1 MNENQNIEWKRSW
14 RDEYLKW
21 ICGFANAQ
29 GGVLEIGRND
39 QGKVVGV
46 KNVLQLLE
54 DIPNKVQAL
63 LGIVVEV
70 NLKSEGGAEYLEIV
84 VDPHPNPISY
94 KGEFH
99 YRSGSTRQMLRGAAL
114 SRFLLQKYGRTWD
127 DVPMPGVG
135 LKDLDRRTLES
146 FRRRAAD
153 SERLSQDI
161 LDESDAGVIEK
172 LRLREGEYLKRA
184 AVLLFHPAPGLFV
197 REAYVKIGYFRGPE
211 LLYQDVIEGDLFAQV
226 DRAMDLLYSKYTRAL
241 ISYDGI
247 YRIETFPVPREAM
260 REAVINAVIHRDYAS
275 TTPIQI
281 RVYDHRIT
289 LWNPGQLPPDWSVEQ
304 LTGEHS
310 SRPHN
315 PGIAY
320 SFFRAGMIEAW
331 GRGIRRIAHAC
342 ETAGNPAPRWE
353 IEPGGGL
360 WLEFPYS
367 IAYRRTADSLAKPAS
382 ADGSGPKG
390 NGSGESRVEPGNA
403 IETTT
408 QEIKGTT
415 QETGSTTQE
424 IEATTQEI
432 GGTTQEDGGTTTQ
445 ETEATTQEIK
455 RTTQET
461 GSTTQE
467 IEATTQEIGGT
478 TQESGGTT
486 TQETEATT
494 QEIKRTTQETGST
507 TQEIEATTQEVGG
520 TTQEDGGATTQE
532 TEATTQEIK
541 RTTQETGSTTQ
552 EIEAT
557 TQEVGGTTQEDG
569 GATTQETE
577 ATTQEIKRTTQET
590 GSTTQERI
598 LALIEAEPGI
608 TRRRLAERI
617 GITPDGVKYH
627 LDKLRAA
634 GVIRHVGATK
644 TGRWEVLK

>member
-1 MNENQNIEWKRSW
+1 MNESQNVEWKRSW

-39 QGKVVGV
+39 RGEVVGV

-70 NLKSEGGAEYLEIV
+70 NLESEGGAEYLEIV
-84 VDPHPNPISY
+84 VEPYPNPISY

-99 YRSGSTRQMLRGAAL
+99 YRSGSTKQVLRGAAL

-127 DVPMPGVG
+127 DVPMPGIG
-135 LKDLDRRTLES
+135 LKDLDGRTLER

-184 AVLLFHPAPGLFV
+184 AVLLFHPAPGRFV

-211 LLYQDVIEGDLFAQV
+211 LLYQDIIEGDLFAQV
-226 DRAMDLLYSKYTRAL
+226 DRAMDLLYSKYTKAL

-247 YRIETFPVPREAM
+247 YRVETFPVPKEAM

-275 TTPIQI
+275 TAPIQI

-320 SFFRAGMIEAW
+320 AFFRAGMIEAW
-331 GRGIRRIAHAC
+331 GRGIRRIAHVC
-342 ETAGNPAPRWE
+342 ETAGNPAPEWK

-367 IAYRRTADSLAKPAS
+367 TAYRRTADSLAKHAS
-382 ADGSGPKG
+382 ADDPGPKR
-390 NGSGESRVEPGNA
+390 NGSGDIGVGPERAIEATTQETGITTQEIEATPQEHGGTTTQE

-408 QEIKGTT
+408 QEVGDTT
-415 QETGSTTQE
+415 QETEITTQE
-424 IEATTQEI
+424 IEATTQEH
-432 GGTTQEDGGTTTQ
+432 GGTTTQ
-445 ETEATTQEIK
+445 ETKATTQEVGD
-455 RTTQET
+455 TTQET
-461 GSTTQE
+461 EITTQE
-467 IEATTQEIGGT
+467 IEATTQEH
-478 TQESGGTT
+478 GGTT
-486 TQETEATT
+486 TQET
-494 QEIKRTTQETGST
+494 K
-507 TQEIEATTQEVGG
+507 ATTQEVG
-520 TTQEDGGATTQE
+520 DTTQE
-532 TEATTQEIK
+532 TGITTQETAGTTQEIK
-541 RTTQETGSTTQ
+541 VTTQEHGRTTTQ
-552 EIEAT
+552 EIE
-557 TQEVGGTTQEDG
+557 G
-569 GATTQETE
+569 
-577 ATTQEIKRTTQET
+577 
-590 GSTTQERI
+590 TTQERI
-598 LALIEAEPGI
+598 LVLLKAEPGI
-608 TRRRLAERI
+608 TRRLLAERI

-634 GVIRHVGATK
+634 GIIRHVGATK
-644 TGRWEVLK
+644 AGRWEVLK

>member
-1 MNENQNIEWKRSW
+1 MNENQNVEWKRSW

-39 QGKVVGV
+39 RGEVVGV
-46 KNVLQLLE
+46 KNILQLLE
-54 DIPNKVQAL
+54 DVPNKIQAL

-70 NLKSEGGAEYLEIV
+70 NLKSEGGVEYLEIV
-84 VDPHPNPISY
+84 VDPYPNPISY

-99 YRSGSTRQMLRGAAL
+99 YRSGSTKQVLRGAAL

-135 LKDLDRRTLES
+135 LKDLDGRTLES

-161 LDESDAGVIEK
+161 LDESDAEVIEK

-184 AVLLFHPAPGLFV
+184 AVLLFHPAPGHFV

-226 DRAMDLLYSKYTRAL
+226 DRAMDLLYSKYTKAL

-247 YRIETFPVPREAM
+247 YRVETFPVPKEAM

-275 TTPIQI
+275 TSPIQI

-320 SFFRAGMIEAW
+320 AFFRAGMIEAW

-342 ETAGNPAPRWE
+342 ETAGTPAPEWK

-367 IAYRRTADSLAKPAS
+367 TEYRRTADSLTKHAS
-382 ADGSGPKG
+382 ADGSGPKR
-390 NGSGESRVEPGNA
+390 NGSGEIRIGPESAIEATTQETGITTQEIKTTTQEDGGA
-403 IETTT
+403 ATQEIEATTQETGITTQEIETTT
-408 QEIKGTT
+408 QEDGGAST
-415 QETGSTTQE
+415 QETEAATQEIGTTTQE
-424 IEATTQEI
+424 IEATTQEDS
-432 GGTTQEDGGTTTQ
+432 GAATQ
-445 ETEATTQEIK
+445 ETEATTQEI
-455 RTTQET
+455 
-461 GSTTQE
+461 GITTQE
-467 IEATTQEIGGT
+467 IETTTQEDRGT
-478 TQESGGTT
+478 A

-494 QEIKRTTQETGST
+494 QEIEGT
-507 TQEIEATTQEVGG
+507 TQEIEG
-520 TTQEDGGATTQE
+520 
-532 TEATTQEIK
+532 
-541 RTTQETGSTTQ
+541 
-552 EIEAT
+552 
-557 TQEVGGTTQEDG
+557 
-569 GATTQETE
+569 
-577 ATTQEIKRTTQET
+577 
-590 GSTTQERI
+590 TTQERI
-598 LALIEAEPGI
+598 LALLKAKPGI
-608 TRRRLAERI
+608 TRRLLAERV

-627 LDKLRAA
+627 LDKLRTA

-644 TGRWEVLK
+644 AGRWEVLK

>member
-1 MNENQNIEWKRSW
+1 MNENQNVEWKRSW

-39 QGKVVGV
+39 RGEVVGV
-46 KNVLQLLE
+46 KNILQLLE
-54 DIPNKVQAL
+54 DVPNKIQAL
-63 LGIVVEV
+63 LGIVAEV
-70 NLKSEGGAEYLEIV
+70 NLKSEGGTEYLEIV
-84 VDPHPNPISY
+84 VDPYPNPISY

-99 YRSGSTRQMLRGAAL
+99 YRSGSTKQVLRGAAL

-135 LKDLDRRTLES
+135 LKDLDGRTLES

-161 LDESDAGVIEK
+161 LDESDAEVIEK

-184 AVLLFHPAPGLFV
+184 AVLLFHPAPGRFV

-226 DRAMDLLYSKYTRAL
+226 DRAMDLLYSKYTKAL

-247 YRIETFPVPREAM
+247 YRVETFPVPKEAM

-275 TTPIQI
+275 TSPIQI

-320 SFFRAGMIEAW
+320 AFFRAGMIEAW

-342 ETAGNPAPRWE
+342 ETAGNPAPEWK

-367 IAYRRTADSLAKPAS
+367 TEYRRTADSLTKHAS
-382 ADGSGPKG
+382 ADGSGPKR
-390 NGSGESRVEPGNA
+390 NGSGEIRIGPESA
-403 IETTT
+403 IEATT
-408 QEIKGTT
+408 QEDGGAATQETDATT
-415 QETGSTTQE
+415 QETGITTQEDGGPATQEIEATTQETGITTQE

-432 GGTTQEDGGTTTQ
+432 EATTQETGTTTQ
-445 ETEATTQEIK
+445 EIETTNQEDSGAATQETDATTQEI
-455 RTTQET
+455 E
-461 GSTTQE
+461 G
-467 IEATTQEIGGT
+467 
-478 TQESGGTT
+478 
-486 TQETEATT
+486 
-494 QEIKRTTQETGST
+494 
-507 TQEIEATTQEVGG
+507 
-520 TTQEDGGATTQE
+520 
-532 TEATTQEIK
+532 
-541 RTTQETGSTTQ
+541 
-552 EIEAT
+552 
-557 TQEVGGTTQEDG
+557 
-569 GATTQETE
+569 
-577 ATTQEIKRTTQET
+577 
-590 GSTTQERI
+590 TTQERI
-598 LALIEAEPGI
+598 LALLKAKPGI
-608 TRRRLAERI
+608 TRRLLAERV

-627 LDKLRAA
+627 LDKLRTA

-644 TGRWEVLK
+644 AGRWEVLK

>member
-1 MNENQNIEWKRSW
+1 MNENQNVEWKRSW

-39 QGKVVGV
+39 RGEVVGV

-54 DIPNKVQAL
+54 DVPNKIQAL

-84 VDPHPNPISY
+84 VDPYPNPISY

-99 YRSGSTRQMLRGAAL
+99 YRSGSTKQVLRGAAL

-135 LKDLDRRTLES
+135 LKDLDGRTLES

-161 LDESDAGVIEK
+161 LDESDAEVIEK

-184 AVLLFHPAPGLFV
+184 AVLLFHPAPGRFV

-226 DRAMDLLYSKYTRAL
+226 DRAMDLLYSKYTKAL

-247 YRIETFPVPREAM
+247 YRVETFPVPKEAM

-275 TTPIQI
+275 TSPIQI

-320 SFFRAGMIEAW
+320 AFFRAGMIEAW

-342 ETAGNPAPRWE
+342 ETAGIPAPEWK

-367 IAYRRTADSLAKPAS
+367 TEYRRTADSLTKHAS
-382 ADGSGPKG
+382 ADGSGPKR
-390 NGSGESRVEPGNA
+390 NGSGEIRIGPESA
-403 IETTT
+403 IEATT
-408 QEIKGTT
+408 QEDGGAATQETEATT
-415 QETGSTTQE
+415 QETGITTQEDGGPATQEIEATTQETGITTQETGITTQE
-424 IEATTQEI
+424 IEATTQETGTTTQEI
-432 GGTTQEDGGTTTQ
+432 ETTTQEDSGAATQ
-445 ETEATTQEIK
+445 ETEATTQEF
-455 RTTQET
+455 E
-461 GSTTQE
+461 G
-467 IEATTQEIGGT
+467 
-478 TQESGGTT
+478 
-486 TQETEATT
+486 
-494 QEIKRTTQETGST
+494 
-507 TQEIEATTQEVGG
+507 
-520 TTQEDGGATTQE
+520 
-532 TEATTQEIK
+532 
-541 RTTQETGSTTQ
+541 
-552 EIEAT
+552 
-557 TQEVGGTTQEDG
+557 
-569 GATTQETE
+569 
-577 ATTQEIKRTTQET
+577 
-590 GSTTQERI
+590 TTQERI
-598 LALIEAEPGI
+598 LALLKAKPGI
-608 TRRRLAERI
+608 TRRLLAERV

-627 LDKLRAA
+627 LDKLRTA

-644 TGRWEVLK
+644 AGRWEVLK

>member
-1 MNENQNIEWKRSW
+1 MNESQNIEWKRSW

-39 QGKVVGV
+39 RGEVVGV

-70 NLKSEGGAEYLEIV
+70 NLKSEGGAEYLEV
-84 VDPHPNPISY
+84 VVEPYPNPISY

-99 YRSGSTRQMLRGAAL
+99 YRSGSTKQVLRGAAL

-127 DVPMPGVG
+127 DVPMPGIG
-135 LKDLDRRTLES
+135 LKDLDGRTLER

-184 AVLLFHPAPGLFV
+184 AVLLFHPAPGRFV

-226 DRAMDLLYSKYTRAL
+226 DRAMDLLYSKYTKAL

-247 YRIETFPVPREAM
+247 YRVETFPVPKEAM

-275 TTPIQI
+275 TAPIQI

-320 SFFRAGMIEAW
+320 AFFRAGMIEAW
-331 GRGIRRIAHAC
+331 GRGIRRIAHVC
-342 ETAGNPAPRWE
+342 ETAGNPAPEWK

-367 IAYRRTADSLAKPAS
+367 TAYRRTADSLAKHAS
-382 ADGSGPKG
+382 ADGPGPKR
-390 NGSGESRVEPGNA
+390 NGSGEIRVGPERA
-403 IETTT
+403 IEA
-408 QEIKGTT
+408 TT
-415 QETGSTTQE
+415 QETQATTQE
-424 IEATTQEI
+424 IEAITQEN
-432 GGTTQEDGGTTTQ
+432 GGTTTQ
-445 ETEATTQEIK
+445 ETEETTQEVGDTTQEIEGTTQETTGTTQEIK
-455 RTTQET
+455 VTTQEHGGTTTQET
-461 GSTTQE
+461 EETTQEVGDTTQEIEGTTQETTGTTQEIKVTTQEHGRTTTQEVGDTTQEIEGTTQETEVTTQETAGTTQE
-467 IEATTQEIGGT
+467 IEAT

-486 TQETEATT
+486 TQE
-494 QEIKRTTQETGST
+494 
-507 TQEIEATTQEVGG
+507 
-520 TTQEDGGATTQE
+520 
-532 TEATTQEIK
+532 
-541 RTTQETGSTTQ
+541 
-552 EIEAT
+552 
-557 TQEVGGTTQEDG
+557 
-569 GATTQETE
+569 
-577 ATTQEIKRTTQET
+577 
-590 GSTTQERI
+590 RI
-598 LALIEAEPGI
+598 LALLKAEPGI
-608 TRRRLAERI
+608 TRRLLAERI

-634 GVIRHVGATK
+634 GIIRHVGATK
-644 TGRWEVLK
+644 AGRWEVLK